1 MFKVALDILPVKA
14 SAISCECI
22 FSSSKEACTMRRS
35 LLSLCTAR
43 NYSIKNATEAA
54 INELLLSGETD
65 ELLDL
70 LHSMDD
76 PDSST

>member
-1 MFKVALDILPVKA
+1 M
-14 SAISCECI
+14 E
-22 FSSSKEACTMRRS
+22 EA
-35 LLSLCTAR
+35 
-43 NYSIKNATEAA
+43 YFIKNATDAA

-70 LHSMDD
+70 LHSMED

>member
-1 MFKVALDILPVKA
+1 MCRNI
-14 SAISCECI
+14 
-22 FSSSKEACTMRRS
+22 
-35 LLSLCTAR
+35 LSLGTAR